1 MNIIIIRKTKKVKK
15 KMTLIYEEVLVE
27 IVEKIEEPES
37 LGDLNP
43 RYFEETIS
51 LKEAKNRIYSG
62 KAYSDNLSNSYGF

>member
-1 MNIIIIRKTKKVKK
+1 
-15 KMTLIYEEVLVE
+15 MTLIYEKVLVE